1 MVFLHIDTQ
10 NYNKKGETGETP
22 IQTLNK
28 FIRTGKNIFALIY
41 MEGCGPCNA
50 TRPEWKKIGNV
61 LQKDLVDILQGEIR
75 KNGISN
81 LVISVSKV
89 IVTTDLSIA
98 KVFLS
103 VFPQDRA
110 SELLAAIK
118 TNAPLIK
125 HDLSQRVKL
134 QLRKVPNLSF
144 YIDDS
149 LDYIEKIDNALS
161 EKENPIENRALL
173 EKRKKF

>member
-1 MVFLHIDTQ
+1 LLQ
-10 NYNKKGETGETP
+10 NFTKIK
-22 IQTLNK
+22 TLQV
-28 FIRTGKNIFALIY
+28 KNCIFAF
-41 MEGCGPCNA
+41 METN
-50 TRPEWKKIGNV
+50 RQKKIGGV
-61 LQKDLVDILQGEIR
+61 LQQDLVDILQGEIR
-75 KNGISN
+75 KNGITN

-98 KVFLS
+98 KVYLS
-103 VFPQDRA
+103 VFPQDKA
-110 SELLAAIK
+110 KEILEAIK
-118 TNAPLIK
+118 TNSVLIK

-161 EKENPIENRALL
+161 GKENPIENRDLL
-173 EKRKKF
+173 EKRKKI